1 MTDLWLGELEVTD
14 LWLGELEVT
23 DLWLGV
29 DVQTT
34 VLLYLSSLN
43 DNSFRASVLPREN
56 CFATAIRINVCKFRL

>member
-43 DNSFRASVLPREN
+43 DNSFRASVCQEKMFCHGN
-56 CFATAIRINVCKFRL
+56 SINVCKFRL